1 MNTKLK
7 IMMGLAMTLL
17 LEAKAIAQEWEY
29 SIPYQPSDTEMTRQ
43 YCAYEMSDG
52 RIIVSASFLF
62 NVGSYAYLYPFYPPH
77 NALVALSPEGE
88 ELAQYFYLKD
98 GYWGS
103 SYNPY
108 VFENESGELFMLTT
122 FSPDHESRYFNYFL
136 NYDNPPTDAILGLY
150 KLDDNLAIVESHEYS
165 FPVDTVQ
172 GQYASDPCGSSGS
185 IHLHSAIM
193 DDGCMVGVYTKNVSY
208 DRDSIHGYDSIF
220 FFRMNFEGELL
231 ANVGYEIPYSGY
243 AWQMIFW
250 REQLVPTDYGYIYY
264 SSYSN
269 VPPTLK
275 PEKETSDYAKG
286 AVCYFDKDFNL
297 LKHRYF
303 KHAGNPSVNWPFDE
317 VSIMRSKHNTTY
329 LATRSKTEWT
339 QNDDDC
345 YLYEFDDDI
354 NGTSDFVPVV
364 NNLRRGL
371 EDFDFVAEGRAVD
384 VRDNSS
390 LYFCYSLDVSLSL
403 AGDSWVVIEQLD
415 NDFNTLTEVYFGTD
429 DDQIWYCAE
438 SITFTRDGGV
448 LITTQ
453 TKKLTD
459 QNQQGSAVVKFPAE
473 AFLGID
479 EAHDNGLKVA
489 IAYPNPEKDVLNIR
503 TSLQNARVEIYDLSG
518 KLICNQ
524 EITENITSIDAESW
538 PSGVYV
544 WKVYTNQAGP
554 STLRWASGTAG
565 SGTLVETG
573 KWVKE

>member
-1 MNTKLK
+1 MKRHFFFLFV
-7 IMMGLAMTLL
+7 LAFLFG
-17 LEAKAIAQEWEY
+17 AKAFGQEWEY
-29 SIPYQPSDTEMTRQ
+29 SIPYQPSDSEMTRQ

-52 RIIVSASFLF
+52 RIVVSASFLY
-62 NVGSYAYLYPFYPPH
+62 NIGSYAYLYPFYPPH
-77 NALVALSPEGE
+77 NALVALSPRGE
-88 ELAQYFYLKD
+88 ELAKKFYFKD

-150 KLDDNLAIVESHEYS
+150 KLDDDLEIVESHEYS

-172 GQYASDPCGSSGS
+172 GQYTSDPCGSSGS
-185 IHLHSAIM
+185 IHLHSAIL

-208 DRDSIHGYDSIF
+208 DRDSIHGYDSLF

-231 ANVGYEIPYSGY
+231 ANVGYELPYSGY

-264 SSYSN
+264 SGYSN
-269 VPPTLK
+269 VPPTIK
-275 PEKETSDYAKG
+275 PEKETLDYAKG

-297 LKHRYF
+297 LRHRYF

-354 NGTSDFVPVV
+354 NGTSDFVSAI

-371 EDFDFVAEGRAVD
+371 SDFDFVAEGRAVD
-384 VRDNSS
+384 VRDNFS
-390 LYFCYSLDVSLSL
+390 LYFCYTLDVGVSLSN
-403 AGDSWVVIEQLD
+403 DSWVVIEQLD
-415 NDFNTLTEVYFGTD
+415 NDFNTLTEVYYSTD
-429 DDQIWYCAE
+429 SDKMWCCAE

-448 LITTQ
+448 LITTN
-453 TKKLTD
+453 TKKLID

-473 AFLGID
+473 VFDGID

-489 IAYPNPEKDVLNIR
+489 IAYPNPGKDVLNIK
-503 TSLQNARVEIYDLSG
+503 TALQNAHVEIYDLAG
-518 KLICNQ
+518 KLIYNQ
-524 EITENITSIDAESW
+524 EITENVTSINAESW
-538 PSGVYV
+538 PSGAYI
-544 WKVYTNQAGP
+544 WKVYVGVSAGS
-554 STLRWASGTAG
+554 STLA
-565 SGTLVETG
+565 ETG
-573 KWVKE
+573 KWIKE